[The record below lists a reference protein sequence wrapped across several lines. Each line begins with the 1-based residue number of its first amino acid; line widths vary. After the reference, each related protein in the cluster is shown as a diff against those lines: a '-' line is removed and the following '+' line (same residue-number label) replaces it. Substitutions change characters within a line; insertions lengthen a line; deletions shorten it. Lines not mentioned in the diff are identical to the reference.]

1 MEPVATVLSRAATEY
16 FHPCRKFYWAALN
29 KLPHVFTSAEAV
41 IQKLPPGTALQLA
54 ENPAFLARTQF
65 IIMVHQGAIFQTW
78 AMCPIQELLQHP
90 QSSHKIRVHST
101 LLPPSAA
108 AIFSQ
113 LCSGC
118 LSPSQSHFFL
128 PVPGMRLGLSGK
140 QWSACISWVPG
151 GHRIVPLPKGV
162 THPLQRDRARLLTRS
177 NNSAWKDLHQW
188 CFR

>member
-1 MEPVATVLSRAATEY
+1 
-16 FHPCRKFYWAALN
+16 
-29 KLPHVFTSAEAV
+29 
-41 IQKLPPGTALQLA
+41 
-54 ENPAFLARTQF
+54 
-65 IIMVHQGAIFQTW
+65 
-78 AMCPIQELLQHP
+78 MCPIQELLQHP
-90 QSSHKIRVHST
+90 QSSHKIHVHST

-140 QWSACISWVPG
+140 LVFPGYQG
-151 GHRIVPLPKGV
+151 GHRIVPLPKGF

-177 NNSAWKDLHQW
+177 NNSAWKDLHQ
-188 CFR
+188 